1 MIKKK
6 TKKDEISY
14 FEVLN
19 VLFGGLEVGCPRN
32 KQKNFSFKNKYI
44 AIFYWQNFIFFQ
56 PKFVWPSKTH
66 IWIRIGIGIGIGI
79 QQKAWIQIQ

>member
-1 MIKKK
+1 VSGSGSGFNWDSGFGSGTRQAKMIKKK

-44 AIFYWQNFIFFQ
+44 AIFY
-56 PKFVWPSKTH
+56 
-66 IWIRIGIGIGIGI
+66 
-79 QQKAWIQIQ
+79 